1 MGSKKV
7 NDVKWR
13 DSWAFIG
20 VVGEASKAVEKHNTR
35 FSKGETKVEKTL

>member
-7 NDVKWR
+7 DDVKWR

-20 VVGEASKAVEKHNTR
+20 VVGEPGKAVEKHNTR
-35 FSKGETKVEKTL
+35 FSKSDTKVVKTL